1 MVHSHWLMATAAA
14 TYAIGAGV
22 ATTTTN
28 DYQVLLG
35 VQGAS
40 LAVLIFVLAS
50 RVHSHSHS
58 SISLA
63 GLWVW
68 TLALGG
74 SLIARLISLAINRGS
89 AINRAAK
96 FRRWDA
102 AVTTIGYAA
111 ALAYLGST
119 LFSGKRHF
127 GVTRYL
133 ELAGIGVPA
142 ATALSIAFVQRT
154 PDDIDISY
162 AAALSMQSYTT
173 PTLTDAE
180 TDTRVLIVDTAE
192 DVWIAFAGT
201 ASKKNVRT
209 DLSVADAALFP
220 GEKMRVHSG
229 FLNAWMSVR
238 DRVLEAVSRTSGDG
252 GQVYVVG
259 HSMGGALATLA
270 AIEISGDGHTRPA
283 RRVACV
289 TFGAPAV
296 GDELFADAFNSRV
309 GQSVRVVNALDPI
322 PRSLSSQFAQTRG
335 LLLVSSTSLNVHSMD
350 AYAVSVDATRAVRLL
365 SMLAPVLVVSL
376 VMTMSSHPWHRK

>member
-238 DRVLEAVSRTSGDG
+238 DRVLLAASAS

-270 AIEISGDGHTRPA
+270 AIEISGNGQRPG
-283 RRVACV
+283 RVACV

>member
-1 MVHSHWLMATAAA
+1 MAAAA
-14 TYAIGAGV
+14 TYAIGAGI

-40 LAVLIFVLAS
+40 LAALIFVLAS

-102 AVTTIGYAA
+102 AVTTVGYAA

-119 LFSGKRHF
+119 LFSGRRHF

-180 TDTRVLIVDTAE
+180 TDTRVLIVESPDNDNE

-201 ASKKNVRT
+201 ASRKNVRT

-238 DRVLEAVSRTSGDG
+238 DRVLAAASASGR
-252 GQVYVVG
+252 VYVVG

-270 AIEISGDGHTRPA
+270 AMEISGVSGA
-283 RRVACV
+283 SVACV

-376 VMTMSSHPWHRK
+376 AMTMMSRK